1 MRRARSLY
9 TAVGLQVH
17 FLTVILSLASLG
29 SVWVYWYLKY
39 KKDIEKSNTLP
50 KMENASFSVLL
61 FGKDC
66 KRGVDPCLGSRI
78 QMCQSILKLDPQY
91 VVLSGGGVPSEAS
104 IMKKYLRN
112 VPEHTTIV
120 LEEKS
125 TNTIENLAYSREF
138 LAGAP
143 VLLVSNCYHMR
154 RINVLAKEFLPEFY
168 IVQAPASNRSFQRD
182 LLEAFY
188 AGWLELGLWW
198 SKKINQRDKFL
209 LVDASH
215 FLTNRQ

>member
-1 MRRARSLY
+1 MRHARSLY
-9 TAVGLQVH
+9 TGIGLQVH
-17 FLTVILSLASLG
+17 LLTMTLSLLSLG
-29 SVWVYWYLKY
+29 SVWVYWYVKY
-39 KKDIEKSNTLP
+39 KSDIKKSNTVP
-50 KMENASFSVLL
+50 QIEDMSFSVLL

-66 KRGVDPCLGSRI
+66 KNGVDPCLGARI
-78 QMCQSILKLDPQY
+78 QMCQNILKLRPQH
-91 VVLSGGGVPSEAS
+91 VVLSGGGSPSEAS

-112 VPEHTTIV
+112 VPSSTSII
-120 LEEKS
+120 LEEHS
-125 TNTIENLAYSREF
+125 TNTIENLAYSKEF
-138 LAGAP
+138 FQQSP
-143 VLLVSNCYHMR
+143 VILVSNCYHMR
-154 RINVLAKEFLPEFY
+154 RINVLAKEFLPKFY
-168 IVQAPASNRSFQRD
+168 IVQAPASNRSLQRD